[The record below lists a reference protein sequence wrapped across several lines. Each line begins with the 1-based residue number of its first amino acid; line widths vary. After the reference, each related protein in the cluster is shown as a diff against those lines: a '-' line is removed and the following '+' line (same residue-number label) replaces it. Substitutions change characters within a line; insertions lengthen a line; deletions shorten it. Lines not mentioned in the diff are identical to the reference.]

1 MAFGVMSGTRIQEIR
16 WSLGAEAQT
25 ARLIKRNPSLVAGG
39 AQIAASTQLS
49 SNC

>member
-1 MAFGVMSGTRIQEIR
+1 MAFGAKSGTRIHEIK

-25 ARLIKRNPSLVAGG
+25 ARLIKKNPSLVVGG
-39 AQIAASTQLS
+39 TQIGASTRWS